1 MQKGL
6 FRATALS
13 STETFAP
20 LGKIANPLIG
30 ITAKLPDT
38 CKCGSPLAV
47 IGPAV
52 VPHRAS
58 LHCQECR
65 SFADGCRTRHSG
77 SSPRSCS
84 SANRLSRSLF
94 IEESRNRKI
103 DEHVRGTGHAHL

>member
-30 ITAKLPDT
+30 ITVKLPDT

-65 SFADGCRTRHSG
+65 QFRGWVSNESFRFVSKIVEQFGK
-77 SSPRSCS
+77 P
-84 SANRLSRSLF
+84 
-94 IEESRNRKI
+94 IEPI
-103 DEHVRGTGHAHL
+103 LIHRGKSEPEVER

>member
-1 MQKGL
+1 MHEDL

-30 ITAKLPDT
+30 ITVKLPDT

-65 SFADGCRTRHSG
+65 QFRGWVSNEAFRFVA
-77 SSPRSCS
+77 
-84 SANRLSRSLF
+84 
-94 IEESRNRKI
+94 KI
-103 DEHVRGTGHAHL
+103 VEQFGKPAEPILIHRGKSEPEVER